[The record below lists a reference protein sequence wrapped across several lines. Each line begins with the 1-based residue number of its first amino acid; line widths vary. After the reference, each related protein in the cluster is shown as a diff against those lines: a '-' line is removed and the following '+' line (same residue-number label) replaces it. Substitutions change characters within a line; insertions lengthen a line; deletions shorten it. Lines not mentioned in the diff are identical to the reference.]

1 MMNIRFFFI
10 FMFMMSVRVFVFAQ
24 TEAIVPPSN
33 RSVASLEKNM
43 LFYADKRYTVTQ
55 SGSVNLDLPSLFNGH
70 FAPSY
75 SSLGIDPQN
84 PYVLLIEDIPVHAA
98 QEGAWIG
105 LTTRYYMATK
115 FKIEVFDTYGGY
127 NQWRTI
133 ADVSNNGA
141 WHYMAK
147 ISPGNIAPSK
157 IRYTIYNTNDTQNRL
172 GVSELFYIH
181 TEAAQAYDGLMV
193 RYNSQGN
200 VGIGTNY
207 PMAKLTVDG
216 NILAKEIKVKTDIT
230 VPDYVFEPDYK
241 LNSLDHIADYIK
253 TNKHLPEIPS
263 AKEIKKDGLDL
274 AEMNLLLL
282 KKVEELTLYAI
293 QQDEEIKGQNL
304 KSVEQKN
311 LLEEQRKEIED
322 MRRFVKLLEQRIN
335 QLEPKK

>member
-1 MMNIRFFFI
+1 
-10 FMFMMSVRVFVFAQ
+10 
-24 TEAIVPPSN
+24 
-33 RSVASLEKNM
+33 M
-43 LFYADKRYTVTQ
+43 LFYADKRYKVTQ
-55 SGSVNLDLPSLFNGH
+55 SGSVNLDIPSLFNGH

-84 PYVLLIEDIPVHAA
+84 PYILLIEDIPVHPA

-141 WHYMAK
+141 WHYMVK

-157 IRYTIYNTNDTQNRL
+157 IRYTIYSTNDTQNRL
-172 GVSELFYIH
+172 GISELFYIH
-181 TEAAQAYDGLMV
+181 TEATQAYDGLMV

-200 VGIGTNY
+200 VGIGTNS
-207 PMAKLTVDG
+207 PMAKLAVDG

-230 VPDYVFEPDYK
+230 IPDYVFESDYE
-241 LNSLDHIADYIK
+241 LNSLDYIADYVK

-263 AKEIKKDGLDL
+263 AKEIKRDGLDL

-282 KKVEELTLYAI
+282 KKVEELTLHAI
-293 QQDEEIKGQNL
+293 ENEKKRN
-304 KSVEQKN
+304 E
-311 LLEEQRKEIED
+311 LEAK
-322 MRRFVKLLEQRIN
+322 VSKLEQ
-335 QLEPKK
+335 LLTK